1 METRYTRV
9 DTGGMGWRPIIES
22 YPYRGTANVIVVVAI
37 LLCLRILYGG
47 VLYTLASSLMLRIRN
62 LQDRTP
68 SVANQEDDLKWMGR
82 FGTWKYI
89 PNRYQAFVA
98 SVVSAFLYLNVF
110 RILFTPTDAADRAC
124 GSLFRPI
131 LDSESKGDP
140 VGWIWN
146 IVGDSSNARCP
157 RTMDGLYFE
166 FFASFLALAICGI
179 VLRRSIKRAQQ

>member
-1 METRYTRV
+1 MNSSPKKPGKAQLVAVAAILTSSLILSRSAFMETRYTRV

-89 PNRYQAFVA
+89 PNRY
-98 SVVSAFLYLNVF
+98 
-110 RILFTPTDAADRAC
+110 
-124 GSLFRPI
+124 
-131 LDSESKGDP
+131 
-140 VGWIWN
+140 
-146 IVGDSSNARCP
+146 
-157 RTMDGLYFE
+157 
-166 FFASFLALAICGI
+166 
-179 VLRRSIKRAQQ
+179 